1 MHASKNKTGIHEHR
15 ISFPQN
21 IFPFLCVSFK
31 FNNVLWFNI
40 VKMSILPKAIY
51 DSMQFLSKSQ
61 QSFSQKPD
69 KNLKICIEPR
79 ACCACCIAFVI
90 SDSLWLHGLRPTRLL
105 CSWDSPGKDTGVGC
119 HFLLQ
124 GIFLTRG
131 SNLRLLCLLHWQAG
145 SLPLGSLRN
154 PHTEPQKTPKPKQS
168 GEKRTKLEVSHTL
181 ISNYTSGLAWWS
193 SG

>member
-1 MHASKNKTGIHEHR
+1 
-15 ISFPQN
+15 
-21 IFPFLCVSFK
+21 
-31 FNNVLWFNI
+31 
-40 VKMSILPKAIY
+40 MSILPKAIH

-79 ACCACCIAFVI
+79 ACCACYIALVV
-90 SDSLWLHGLRPTRLL
+90 SDSLWLHGLKPTRLL

-131 SNLRLLCLLHWQAG
+131 SNLCLLCLLHWQAG

-168 GEKRTKLEVSHTL
+168 WEKRTKLEVSHTL
-181 ISNYTSGLAWWS
+181 ISNYTSGLPWWS